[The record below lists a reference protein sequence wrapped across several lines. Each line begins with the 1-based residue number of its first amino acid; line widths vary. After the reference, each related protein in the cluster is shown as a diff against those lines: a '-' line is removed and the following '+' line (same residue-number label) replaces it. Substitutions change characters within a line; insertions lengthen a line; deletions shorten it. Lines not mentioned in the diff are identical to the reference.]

1 MEASSI
7 DPSEYAEILAE
18 AVQVFGTSD
27 LAECWMHQ
35 KLLVL
40 NVTPMTLM
48 ETEAGRAEVRK
59 ILAAIATG
67 GVV

>member
-1 MEASSI
+1 MEVKSI
-7 DPSEYAEILAE
+7 DPSEYAAIMAE
-18 AVQVFGTSD
+18 AAQVFGTSD
-27 LAECWMHQ
+27 LAEHWMHQ

-59 ILAAIATG
+59 ILSAIATG
-67 GVV
+67 GVI

>member
-1 MEASSI
+1 METDSI
-7 DPSEYAEILAE
+7 DPSEYAAIQAE
-18 AVQVFGTSD
+18 AVQVFGRSD
-27 LAECWMHQ
+27 LAEHWMHQ

-40 NVTPMTLM
+40 NVTPMTLIK
-48 ETEAGRAEVRK
+48 TEAGRVEVRK